1 MASNPETFIGIDPS
15 GGRSPF
21 TYAAL
26 DRERRLLALGAGEL
40 EDVLAFAG
48 GQAAV
53 LAAVNAPAGPN
64 LGLVRKKLERQ
75 APGPGHSRGLEMRLA
90 EYLLRERGIGVS
102 PTPSRRELCPAW
114 MQMGFALY
122 QQLGKMGYK
131 PYPSVSAPR
140 QWLETHPHAAFC
152 ALLGRMP
159 LPKPTLEGRLQ
170 RQLALHAAGV
180 GIKDPMDFFEEITR
194 HKILGGNL
202 PMEFIYLP
210 EELDALAA
218 ALVACLAGEE
228 GEQIELVG
236 SKEEGRIA
244 VPVSAPFVLASPP
257 PAI

>member
-1 MASNPETFIGIDPS
+1 MVTPMPSKPETFIGIDPS

-48 GQAAV
+48 GQAAAI
-53 LAAVNAPAGPN
+53 AAVNAPAGPN

-90 EYLLRERGIGVS
+90 EYLLRERGINVS

-131 PYPSVSAPR
+131 PYPSASAPR

-152 ALLGRMP
+152 ALLGRRL

-170 RQLALHAAGV
+170 RQLALHAAGL

-218 ALVACLAGEE
+218 AYVAFLAAMQPEDVVTVGDRRE
-228 GEQIELVG
+228 GQFALPSSEM
-236 SKEEGRIA
+236 KENY
-244 VPVSAPFVLASPP
+244 S
-257 PAI
+257 